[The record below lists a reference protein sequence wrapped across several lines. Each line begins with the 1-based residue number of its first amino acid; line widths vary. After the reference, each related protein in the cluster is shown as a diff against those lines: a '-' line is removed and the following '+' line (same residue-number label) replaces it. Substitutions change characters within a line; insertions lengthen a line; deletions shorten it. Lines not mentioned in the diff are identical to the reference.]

1 MTDSNGADRPTLP
14 TMSGP
19 PKVAESPYATPQ
31 ASFDQPR
38 PVLGGGEYTIGEI
51 VGIAWNGFTARIG
64 IALGT
69 AALFLFIQGVGS
81 NVPILNLI
89 YTIAVSF
96 PLQAGSVL
104 IAIKLADAGLG
115 RNPTIEVGDLFTGFS
130 KYGSTMGA
138 GWLIVAVLGVP
149 AGILSA
155 AVIGIGAAVGRD
167 AGQIIMVAGI
177 AVIMVPVV
185 YVALRLMFVF
195 MLIMDQNMGAVES
208 IKQSWA
214 LTHGHVLNLFVIGLL
229 AGAVTL
235 VGLLLLVVGVIP
247 AAAFV
252 WGMMGAVY
260 RKITA
265 T

>member
-1 MTDSNGADRPTLP
+1 
-14 TMSGP
+14 MSGP
-19 PKVAESPYATPQ
+19 PKVAESPYATPR
-31 ASFDQPR
+31 ASLEQPR
-38 PVLGGGEYTIGEI
+38 PILGGGEYTIGEI
-51 VGIAWNGFTARIG
+51 IGTAWNGFTARIG

-69 AALFLFIQGVGS
+69 VALFLLIHGVGS

-89 YTIAVSF
+89 YVVAVSF
-96 PLQAGSVL
+96 PLQAGTIL

-115 RNPTIEVGDLFTGFS
+115 RNPTIEVGDLFAGFS

-138 GWLIVAVLGVP
+138 GWLIFAILILP

-155 AVIGIGAAVGRD
+155 AVVGIGTAVDRD
-167 AGQIIMVAGI
+167 AGQIIMVAGLV
-177 AVIMVPVV
+177 VIMVPVV

-195 MLIMDQNMGAVES
+195 MLIMDQNMGAIES

-214 LTHGHVLNLFVIGLL
+214 LTNGHVLNLFIIGLL
-229 AGAVTL
+229 AVAATL

-252 WGMMGAVY
+252 WGMMGATY